1 MEEKEMATMKIKDGT
16 IHYNDDQQWY
26 GGDSFNRD
34 YATCSYIA
42 PMQGEISF
50 GVDAACAK
58 GALDSLSGT
67 CDSFT
72 LAHGNN
78 SHAEGCNTIAINS
91 SINTLDNQL
100 GDIKARI
107 DALEDAIKK
116 KSCAANSLRG
126 ALKTLQYKREVE

>member
-1 MEEKEMATMKIKDGT
+1 MATMKIKDGT

-34 YATCSYIA
+34 SAMCSYVA
-42 PMQGEISF
+42 PTQGELSF
-50 GVDAACAK
+50 TVDAACTK

-72 LAHGNN
+72 LAYGSN
-78 SHAEGCNTIAINS
+78 SHAERVLCCDNIKFNS
-91 SINTLDNQL
+91 SVDTVKDQLDE
-100 GDIKARI
+100 IKARI
-107 DALEDAIKK
+107 DALEQKL
-116 KSCAANSLRG
+116 CTANSLRG

>member
-1 MEEKEMATMKIKDGT
+1 MATMKIKDGT

-34 YATCSYIA
+34 YAACSYVA
-42 PMQGEISF
+42 PMQGELSF
-50 GVDAACAK
+50 TADAACAK
-58 GALDSLSGT
+58 GVLDSLSGT

-72 LAHGNN
+72 LAYGNN
-78 SHAEGCNTIAINS
+78 SHAEGCNTISINS
-91 SINTLDNQL
+91 SVDTLSDQL

-107 DALEDAIKK
+107 DALEDTIKK
-116 KSCAANSLRG
+116 KSCAANNLRG

>member
-1 MEEKEMATMKIKDGT
+1 MATMKIKDGT
-16 IHYNDDQQWY
+16 ICFNDDQQWY

-34 YATCSYIA
+34 STICSYIA
-42 PMQGEISF
+42 PSLGELSF
-50 GVDAACAK
+50 TVDSACAK
-58 GALDSLSGT
+58 EVLDSLSGT

-72 LAHGNN
+72 LAYGDN
-78 SHAEGCNTIAINS
+78 SHAEGCNTIAIHS
-91 SINTLDNQL
+91 VDTLSDQL

-116 KSCAANSLRG
+116 KSCAANNLCG